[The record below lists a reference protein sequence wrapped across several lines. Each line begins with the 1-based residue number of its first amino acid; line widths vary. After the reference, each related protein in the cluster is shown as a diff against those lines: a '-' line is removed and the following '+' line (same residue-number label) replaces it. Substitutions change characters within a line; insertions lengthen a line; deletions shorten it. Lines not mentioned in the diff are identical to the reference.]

1 MERCTASTD
10 PCWRTRDV
18 VEVRVE
24 AQKWPCIRLLF
35 PMHVVARC
43 AANDATRHQEALD
56 TPFFGSESQS
66 TQIRPS
72 LKNHSRM
79 DFASVES
86 GLCHLQASPLPTS
99 FALLPAQRAYCMK
112 CTMYATR
119 WRTKLTEI
127 DLSATLLHT
136 LRT

>member
-1 MERCTASTD
+1 M
-10 PCWRTRDV
+10 

-35 PMHVVARC
+35 PMHIVARC

-56 TPFFGSESQS
+56 TPFFASESQS

-72 LKNHSRM
+72 LNNHSRM

-86 GLCHLQASPLPTS
+86 GLCHLQASHPTN
-99 FALLPAQRAYCMK
+99 FIRLAAG
-112 CTMYATR
+112 
-119 WRTKLTEI
+119 TK
-127 DLSATLLHT
+127 SLLHEV
-136 LRT
+136 RDVCDKMADKVD